1 MYGSHTSLREVQGS
15 VLVVKD
21 TKKRCLS
28 HLGFNLITTV
38 IIDMATAEFTMGCD
52 VIIDIFAQNI
62 ESLRDKLIV
71 IKVLDSESNWPE
83 A

>member
-1 MYGSHTSLREVQGS
+1 MVILHIDLQHYKLT
-15 VLVVKD
+15 
-21 TKKRCLS
+21 C
-28 HLGFNLITTV
+28 TTV
-38 IIDMATAEFTMGCD
+38 INNMATAEFTMGCD

-62 ESLRDKLIV
+62 KSLRDKLIV